1 MSGDNMTANL
11 FPAELSVSE
20 RTADPCIMVIFGAS
34 GDLTRRLLIPAL
46 YNLASDGLLADNFVI
61 VAMARR
67 DYTTQS
73 FRGMLSE
80 NIKQFATRKDIDE
93 ETWQRLIRQL
103 YYLRGSIDD
112 PTAYTTLADTV
123 NRLDS
128 RYNTRGNILF
138 YLATPP
144 AMFSTITTNL
154 YHAGLNQADSGWR
167 RIIIEKPFGHDLQSA
182 LTLNRELL
190 ACWDEDQIYRIDHYL
205 GKETVQNILA
215 FRFSNRIFEP
225 LWSRNFVDHIQLT
238 VTERV
243 GVGTRG
249 AYYDQSGVLRDM
261 IQNHMF
267 QMLSYICMEPP
278 TSFRANAIRHE
289 KAKLLEAV
297 RIMQPDEVTRN
308 TIRGQYGVGHSA
320 DGSKRSAYREE
331 ADVNPTSVT
340 ETFAAMKLH
349 IDNWRW
355 EGVPIYLRSGKNLWK
370 KETTILVQF
379 KRAPEIIF
387 RDTPAANHIDAN
399 QLVFHIQ
406 PEEGIEL
413 RFQAKR
419 PGPTVS
425 LQKVNMRFN
434 YGESF
439 QNTPGTGYETL
450 IYDTMIGDASLF
462 SRSDLVETAWRI
474 AQPVLDTWA
483 ANPPEDFPNYAAG
496 SWGPKSAFDLI
507 AQDGRKWLELVNCA
521 TLEKVPLFQPCRT
534 VFLSSLMMMLKPA
547 VYAAGENIVI
557 KGDTGRE
564 MYFINRGEVETI
576 DANGDVIRTLQDGDF
591 FGEIALLLSRPRTAT
606 VRAKTDCDMFVLEQT
621 DFRRILSDFPEFAH
635 SVLQVARDRYQ
646 ITAPAEELFDT
657 GVTRYLKDRDAAP
670 V

>member
-1 MSGDNMTANL
+1 
-11 FPAELSVSE
+11 
-20 RTADPCIMVIFGAS
+20 
-34 GDLTRRLLIPAL
+34 
-46 YNLASDGLLADNFVI
+46 
-61 VAMARR
+61 MARR
-67 DYTTQS
+67 DYTTES
-73 FRGMLSE
+73 YRDMLSAS
-80 NIKQFATRKDIDE
+80 IKQFATRKDIDQQS
-93 ETWQRLIRQL
+93 WQRLIQHL
-103 YYLRGSIDD
+103 YYQRGSIEDAA
-112 PTAYTTLADTV
+112 AYTDLAETV
-123 NRLDS
+123 NRLD
-128 RYNTRGNILF
+128 REYMTRGNMLF

-144 AMFSTITTNL
+144 AMFGTITTHL
-154 YHAGLNQADSGWR
+154 YHAGLNHAEAGWR

-182 LTLNRELL
+182 IALNRELL
-190 ACWDEDQIYRIDHYL
+190 DYWNEDQIYRIDHYL

-249 AYYDQSGVLRDM
+249 AYYDKSGVLRDM
-261 IQNHMF
+261 MQNHMF

-278 TSFRANAIRHE
+278 TSFQANAIRHE
-289 KAKLLEAV
+289 KAKLLDAV
-297 RIMQPDEVTRN
+297 RIMQPEQVINN
-308 TIRGQYGVGHSA
+308 TIRGQYGAGCNA
-320 DGSKRSAYREE
+320 DGSMTPAYREE
-331 ADVNPTSVT
+331 ADVNPASVT
-340 ETFAAMKLH
+340 ETFAALKLY

-379 KRAPEIIF
+379 KRAPDIIF
-387 RDTPAANHIDAN
+387 RDTPAADHMEAN

-406 PEEGIEL
+406 PDEGIEL

-419 PGPTVS
+419 PGPSIS

-439 QNTPGTGYETL
+439 QSSPGTGYETL

-483 ANPPEDFPNYAAG
+483 ANPPQDFPNYAAG

-507 AQDGRKWLELVNCA
+507 ATDGRKWLELVNCD
-521 TLEKVPLFQPCRT
+521 TLAKVPLFQPCRT

-547 VYAAGENIVI
+547 VYAAGDNIVV

-564 MYFINRGEVETI
+564 MYFINRGEAETL
-576 DANGDVIRTLQDGDF
+576 DANGNVIRTLRDGDF

-606 VRAKTDCDMFVLEQT
+606 VRAKTDCDMFILEQT
-621 DFRRILSDFPEFAH
+621 DFKRILRDFPEFAH

-657 GVTRYLKDRDAAP
+657 DVASYLKERDTASA
-670 V
+670 

>member
-1 MSGDNMTANL
+1 MTTEL
-11 FPAELSVSE
+11 FPAELSVTE
-20 RTADPCIMVIFGAS
+20 GTADPCIMVIFGAS

-46 YNLASDGLLADNFVI
+46 YNLASDGLLTDNFVI

-67 DYTTQS
+67 DYTTGS
-73 FRGMLSE
+73 FRDMLSK
-80 NIKQFATRKDIDE
+80 NIKQFTTRNDFDQN
-93 ETWQRLIRQL
+93 TWQSLVQRL
-103 YYLRGSIDD
+103 YYQRGNIDD
-112 PTAYTTLADTV
+112 PTAYNALADEI
-123 NRLDS
+123 NRIDS

-144 AMFSTITTNL
+144 AMFGVITTNL
-154 YHAGLNQADSGWR
+154 YHAGFNKTDSGWK
-167 RIIIEKPFGHDLQSA
+167 RIVIEKPFGHDLQSA

-190 ACWDEDQIYRIDHYL
+190 ACWDEEQIYRIDHYL

-225 LWSRNFVDHIQLT
+225 LWSRNFIDHIQLT

-249 AYYDQSGVLRDM
+249 AYYEQSGVLRDM

-278 TSFRANAIRHE
+278 TSFKADAIRHE

-297 RIMQPDEVTRN
+297 RIMQPEDVIRN
-308 TIRGQYGVGHSA
+308 TTRGQYDIGRSA
-320 DGSKRSAYREE
+320 DGSLTPAYREE
-331 ADVNPTSVT
+331 VNVNPASVT
-340 ETFAAMKLH
+340 ETFAAMKLY

-370 KETTILVQF
+370 KDTAILIQF
-379 KRAPEIIF
+379 KCAPDIIF
-387 RDTPAANHIDAN
+387 RDTPAADHMEAN

-406 PEEGIEL
+406 PDEGIEL

-434 YGESF
+434 YGDSF
-439 QNTPGTGYETL
+439 KSTPGTGYEVL
-450 IYDTMIGDASLF
+450 IYDTMIGDTSLF

-483 ANPPEDFPNYAAG
+483 ANPPEHFPNYAAG

-507 AQDGRKWLELVNCA
+507 AEDGRKWLELVNCD
-521 TLEKVPLFQPCRT
+521 TLAKVPLFQPCRT
-534 VFLSSLMMMLKPA
+534 VFLSSLMMTLKPV
-547 VYAAGENIVI
+547 VYAAGDNIVI
-557 KGDTGRE
+557 MGDIGRE
-564 MYFINRGEVETI
+564 MYFINRGEAETL

-606 VRAKTDCDMFVLEQT
+606 VRAKSDCDMLVLEQT
-621 DFRRILSDFPEFAH
+621 GFRRILRDFPEFAH

-646 ITAPAEELFDT
+646 IMAPAEELFDAD
-657 GVTRYLKDRDAAP
+657 VARYLKDRDAAFT
-670 V
+670 

>member
-1 MSGDNMTANL
+1 
-11 FPAELSVSE
+11 
-20 RTADPCIMVIFGAS
+20 MVIFGAS

-46 YNLASDGLLADNFVI
+46 YNLASDGLLSDDFVI
-61 VAMARR
+61 VAMGRR
-67 DYTTQS
+67 DYSTES
-73 FRGMLSE
+73 FRDMLSE
-80 NIKQFATRKDIDE
+80 SIKQFAIRKDIDQH
-93 ETWQRLIRQL
+93 TWQRLMQQL
-103 YYLRGSIDD
+103 YYQRGSIDV
-112 PTAYTTLADTV
+112 PETYTALAETV
-123 NRLDS
+123 NRLDKQHL
-128 RYNTRGNILF
+128 TQGNILF

-144 AMFSTITTNL
+144 AMFGTITTNL
-154 YHAGLNQADSGWR
+154 HHAGFNNTASGWR

-182 LTLNRELL
+182 VDLNRELL
-190 ACWDEDQIYRIDHYL
+190 ACWNEDQIYRIDHYL

-278 TSFRANAIRHE
+278 TSFRADAIHHE

-297 RIMQPDEVTRN
+297 RIMQPEDVIRN
-308 TIRGQYGVGHSA
+308 TIRGQYGAGHNA
-320 DGSKRSAYREE
+320 DGSMTPAYRDET
-331 ADVNPTSVT
+331 DVNPASVT
-340 ETFAAMKLH
+340 ETFAALKLY

-379 KRAPEIIF
+379 KRAPDIIF
-387 RDTPAANHIDAN
+387 RETPAADHMEAN
-399 QLVFHIQ
+399 QLVFQIQ
-406 PEEGIEL
+406 PDEGIEL

-450 IYDTMIGDASLF
+450 IYDTMIGDSSLF
-462 SRSDLVETAWRI
+462 SRSDLVETAWHI

-483 ANPPEDFPNYAAG
+483 AHPPQDFPDYAAG

-507 AQDGRKWLELVNCA
+507 ARDGRKWLELVNCE
-521 TLEKVPLFQPCRT
+521 TLAKVPLFQPCRT

-547 VYAAGENIVI
+547 VYAAGDNIVI
-557 KGDTGRE
+557 RGDTGQE
-564 MYFINRGEVETI
+564 MYFINRGEAETL
-576 DANGDVIRTLQDGDF
+576 DANGHVIRTLRDGDF
-591 FGEIALLLSRPRTAT
+591 FGEIALLLSQTRTAT
-606 VRAKTDCDMFVLEQT
+606 VRAKTDCDMFILEQS
-621 DFRRILSDFPEFAH
+621 DFRRILRDFPEFAH

-657 GVTRYLKDRDAAP
+657 DIARYLKERDTALA
-670 V
+670 

>member
-1 MSGDNMTANL
+1 MTAKL
-11 FPAELSVSE
+11 FPSDLSVTE

-46 YNLASDGLLADNFVI
+46 YNLASDGLLSDNFVI

-67 DYTTQS
+67 DFTTES
-73 FRGMLSE
+73 FRDMLSE
-80 NIKQFATRKDIDE
+80 SIKQFGTRKDSNQQ
-93 ETWQRLIRQL
+93 TWQKLVQQL
-103 YYLRGSIDD
+103 YYHRGSIDE
-112 PTAYTTLADTV
+112 PAAYTALAETV
-123 NRLDS
+123 DRLDKQ
-128 RYNTRGNILF
+128 YTTCGNILF
-138 YLATPP
+138 YLAIPP
-144 AMFSTITTNL
+144 SMFGVITTSL
-154 YHAGLNQADSGWR
+154 HHAGLNATDSGWR

-182 LTLNRELL
+182 IELNRELL
-190 ACWDEDQIYRIDHYL
+190 ACWNEDQIYRIDHYL

-278 TSFRANAIRHE
+278 TSFKADAIRHE

-297 RIMQPDEVTRN
+297 RIMQPQDVLEN
-308 TIRGQYGVGHSA
+308 TIRGQYGAGNNA
-320 DGSKRSAYREE
+320 DGTMTPAYRDET
-331 ADVNPTSVT
+331 DVNPASVT
-340 ETFAAMKLH
+340 ETFAALKLF

-355 EGVPIYLRSGKNLWK
+355 EGVPVYLRSGKSLWK

-379 KRAPEIIF
+379 KRAPDIIF
-387 RDTPAANHIDAN
+387 RDTPAADHMEAN

-439 QNTPGTGYETL
+439 QSAPGTGYETL

-462 SRSDLVETAWRI
+462 SRSDLVETAWHI

-483 ANPPEDFPNYAAG
+483 ANPPDDFPNYAAG

-507 AQDGRKWLELVNCA
+507 AKDGRKWLELVNCD
-521 TLEKVPLFQPCRT
+521 TLSRVPLFQPCRT

-547 VYAAGENIVI
+547 VYAAGDNIVI

-564 MYFINRGEVETI
+564 MYFINRGEVETL
-576 DANGDVIRTLQDGDF
+576 DENGQVIRTLCDGDF

-606 VRAKTDCDMFVLEQT
+606 VRARTDCDMFILEQT
-621 DFRRILSDFPEFAH
+621 DFRHILKDFPEFAH

-646 ITAPAEELFDT
+646 ITAPAEELFDKE
-657 GVTRYLKDRDAAP
+657 VARYLSDRDSGTL
-670 V
+670 